1 MKNDSYSFPS
11 DEEINDLDK
20 HILKEREKNT
30 EQLKKAYKEWLTAH
44 WENKL
49 SYEPLWLGMPIIQTA
64 EDMMIMQEIVFKI
77 KPDFI
82 VEMGIAHG
90 GSLIYYASLLK
101 LLGRGRVI
109 GVDVDIRE
117 HNRKLLEKHPLIELV
132 DMIEA
137 SSIEQS
143 TFEEVKKRIPEGS
156 KVIVIL
162 DSCHEKDHVLK
173 EMELYSP
180 LVSKGSYL
188 VVCDT
193 IMPRV
198 AGLKYA
204 KEDFDTNNPKE
215 AIEVFMKKYPNQFAI
230 DRKWEDKYCFTYFPG
245 GFLKKL

>member
-1 MKNDSYSFPS
+1 MNNKPHSFPS
-11 DEEINDLDK
+11 DEEIKDLDK
-20 HILKEREKNT
+20 HILKEKNKNT
-30 EQLKKAYKEWLTAH
+30 EQLRKAYREWLTAH

-64 EDMMIMQEIVFKI
+64 EDMIIMQEIIFEV

-101 LLGRGRVI
+101 LLGKGRVI

-117 HNRKLLEKHPLIELV
+117 HNRKLLEKHPMVDLI
-132 DMIEA
+132 DTIEA
-137 SSIEQS
+137 SSIEQG
-143 TFEEVKKRIPEGS
+143 TFEQVKEKIPEGS

-173 EMELYSP
+173 EMELYSS

-193 IMPRV
+193 IVPQV

-204 KEDFDTNNPKE
+204 KEGFDTNNPKE
-215 AIEVFMKKYPNQFAI
+215 AIDIFMKNNPGQFI
-230 DRKWEDKYCFTYFPG
+230 VDKKWEDKFCFTYFPG